1 MLERDIEQ
9 YLVEQ
14 VETRGGQ
21 AHKIKFI
28 GRRGAPDRLVIM
40 PGWGSASVWLI
51 ELKRPGGRLSP
62 AQTMFK
68 DGLPMGARYAVL
80 WSIEDVDRWL
90 ESL

>member
-14 VETRGGQ
+14 VEARGGQ

-28 GRRGAPDRLVIM
+28 GRRGAPDRLVILPDGVM
-40 PGWGSASVWLI
+40 HLV

-62 AQTMFK
+62 AQTMFRAA
-68 DGLPMGARYAVL
+68 LPPGTDCLVL

-90 ESL
+90 GML

>member
-14 VETRGGQ
+14 VEARGGQ

-40 PGWGSASVWLI
+40 PDGVVHLV

-62 AQTMFK
+62 AQHRFRAS
-68 DGLPMGARYAVL
+68 LPSGTDCAVL
-80 WSIEDVDRWL
+80 WSIADVDNWL
-90 ESL
+90 VLEL

>member
-14 VETRGGQ
+14 VEARGGQ

-28 GRRGAPDRLVIM
+28 GRRGAPDRLVIF
-40 PGWGSASVWLI
+40 PGVTWVI
-51 ELKRPGGRLSP
+51 ELKRPKGHMSYHQKEFR
-62 AQTMFK
+62 AA
-68 DGLPMGARYAVL
+68 LPTGAWYAVL

>member
-14 VETRGGQ
+14 VEARGGQ

-28 GRRGAPDRLVIM
+28 GRRGAPDRLVIF
-40 PGWGSASVWLI
+40 PGVTWVI
-51 ELKRPGGRLSP
+51 ELKQPDGRMSYHQKEFR
-62 AQTMFK
+62 AA
-68 DGLPMGARYAVL
+68 LPISAWYASL